1 MQIDKIFLTFV
12 KIWFEMAE
20 TLSDIFERMSQKLQI
35 LVEKYNLLHDR
46 CNQLCTEK
54 EDLEAQ
60 ILKQKKEIEVLK
72 TQNQYLTIVK
82 SVSSDRESLEKG
94 KEMITKLVR
103 DVEKCIE
110 QLETD

>member
-1 MQIDKIFLTFV
+1 MQIDKIFHTFV
-12 KIWFEMAE
+12 KIWFGMAE

-35 LVEKYNLLHDR
+35 LVEKYNLLRDR
-46 CNQLCTEK
+46 CKQLCTEK
-54 EDLEAQ
+54 EELESQ

-72 TQNQYLTIVK
+72 MQNQYLTIVK
-82 SVSSDRESLEKG
+82 SISNDKESLEKG

-110 QLETD
+110 QLDD